1 MQSEAATVED
11 LLAALPADRR
21 QVVESVRELVD
32 AHLPEGYAE
41 GVQYGMIG
49 WFVPHSIYP
58 PGYHPDPRQPLPYMA
73 LAAQKQH
80 FSLYMMGLYVAS
92 SADGDTADVAWFRD
106 AWKATG
112 KKLDMGKS
120 CVRFKRLDD
129 LPLDVIGQ
137 AIAAMDG
144 AEGLQVH
151 RSWWVARRAVARSV
165 AHGRNL
171 RLVLVNGVVA
181 PVARTAVAGVRAA
194 GWIGG
199 SA

>member
-21 QVVESVRELVD
+21 QVVDSVRELVN
-32 AHLPEGYAE
+32 AHLPEGYEE
-41 GVQYGMIG
+41 GVQYGM
-49 WFVPHSIYP
+49 IYP

-120 CVRFKRLDD
+120 CLRFKRLDD
-129 LPLDVIGQ
+129 LALDVV
-137 AIAAMDG
+137 AA
-144 AEGLQVH
+144 
-151 RSWWVARRAVARSV
+151 AVARV
-165 AHGRNL
+165 
-171 RLVLVNGVVA
+171 
-181 PVARTAVAGVRAA
+181 PVATYVERYEAVKPAKR
-194 GWIGG
+194 
-199 SA
+199 